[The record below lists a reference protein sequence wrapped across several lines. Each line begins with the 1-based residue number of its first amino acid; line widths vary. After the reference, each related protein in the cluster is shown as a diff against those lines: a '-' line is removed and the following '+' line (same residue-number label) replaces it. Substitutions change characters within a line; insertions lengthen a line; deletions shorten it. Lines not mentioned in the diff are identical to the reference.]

1 MHFGICEKAQS
12 VRRANEKIANLEI
25 IDQSDQIDEN
35 DDISWYFNRSVHDPL
50 DRLEKYENSVQ
61 QENL

>member
-25 IDQSDQIDEN
+25 IDQSDQNDEN